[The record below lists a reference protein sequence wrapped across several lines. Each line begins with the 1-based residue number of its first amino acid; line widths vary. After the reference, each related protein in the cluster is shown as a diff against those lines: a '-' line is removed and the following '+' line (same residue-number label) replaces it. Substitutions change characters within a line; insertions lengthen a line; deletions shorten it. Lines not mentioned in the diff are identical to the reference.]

1 MNSMKRNVACAA
13 LAVAVC
19 GAGRA
24 DTVAWWRFGDGAA
37 GTAAMTLANAV
48 DATKLSGK
56 AHSINA
62 EKSLDADDSF
72 RPVFVSNGFQGVYD
86 PATKETYA
94 DPAALRFL
102 ADDSGNG
109 GLVLVSDDAALH
121 LETFTLEFFFK
132 WEGAPKPEWRTLVGM
147 KSDVGTSFCLRLHQ
161 DAGQDT
167 IAVWFNSEDGKQ
179 ITANCGKLSVS
190 DGKWHHVAMKV
201 YEQDSAWKASVY
213 VDYKHVGAPT
223 LAGPIYYSGEKPLFI
238 GGDPDATGGRFIGS
252 IDEVRLSDTLLGE
265 DVFLRQYA
273 ISPNA
278 GADTALYLDFS
289 SNTIANQV
297 SNEPPTSVTA
307 TLKGDTTTSADV
319 PGAMVRA
326 NVWAATGTAN
336 TAALHLATNAES
348 AHFTG
353 RIAFDDRANRVSDDD
368 FTAEMFFKIDDLGD
382 ASAEKDDCAYLFC
395 APTWKLRVMREG
407 GWLSGYFP
415 GVEAGTT
422 ASFSFGPSVV
432 DGTWHHVALVYTK
445 TAGKIGIYFDGFLKR
460 EFAVGS
466 LATTATHLTT
476 IAGNMWDTG
485 DMYQIALG
493 AIDEVRITRRALKPA
508 EFLTVAPYASGK
520 LIHLTY
526 EANVLDSSVNAQVFG
541 GGWTNNAANP
551 PTLSGRVPGKAL
563 LDAAGAVVRETNA
576 HSLRY
581 DNRYLAYES
590 ASVLDRADFTLE
602 FFYRASATKATAGVM
617 RLVDNKDVNDF
628 VWGLRT
634 DATGKTLELVASTEA
649 EANTVIATYP
659 ADSLDGRWHHY
670 AANFKTVDANTVVT
684 LYRDYAPVATATL
697 NGVLAVAS
705 GVSRFYVGGGS
716 AGHFDE
722 IVIWDG
728 EKKPDDFLRAK
739 KSGAV
744 LIIR

>member
-1 MNSMKRNVACAA
+1 MNSRMGRLACAA
-13 LAVAVC
+13 VAVATFDT
-19 GAGRA
+19 AFA

-37 GTAAMTLANAV
+37 GTTATTLDNAV
-48 DATKLSGK
+48 DATQFAGT
-56 AHSINA
+56 AVA
-62 EKSLDADDSF
+62 TGGEGCPQFADAFAADA
-72 RPVFVSNGFQGVYD
+72 RLYD
-86 PATKETYA
+86 AATHQSSVNNR
-94 DPAALRFL
+94 ALRF
-102 ADDSGNG
+102 ADG
-109 GLVLVSDDAALH
+109 SDNYGRVEVASDATLRPQ
-121 LETFTLEFFFK
+121 TFTLEFFFK
-132 WEGAPKPEWRTLVGM
+132 YEETELPSWKPLVGM
-147 KSDVGTSFCLRLHQ
+147 MNGESREAFYIRLHKTTA
-161 DAGQDT
+161 DSPRPSISLRFHNAAGELNASADCASDT
-167 IAVWFNSEDGKQ
+167 LADGQ
-179 ITANCGKLSVS
+179 
-190 DGKWHHVAMKV
+190 WHHVALRV
-201 YEQDSAWKASVY
+201 CEVDGTWQAQCFADYVSVGTC
-213 VDYKHVGAPT
+213 KLT
-223 LAGPIYYSGEKPLFI
+223 GPIYYADGYPLLI
-238 GGDPDATGGRFIGS
+238 GGNFPGL
-252 IDEVRLSDTLLGE
+252 IDEVRLSNEILE
-265 DVFLRQYA
+265 PSEFLRPV
-273 ISPNA
+273 SPNA
-278 GADTALYLDFS
+278 DEDTALNKAPGAS
-289 SNTIANQV
+289 PASV
-297 SNEPPTSVTA
+297 SA
-307 TLKGDTTTSADV
+307 LMKGDTTTSADV
-319 PGAMVRA
+319 PGATVRA

-395 APTWKLRVMREG
+395 APTWKLRVMRDN
-407 GWLSGYFP
+407 GWITGYFP
-415 GVEAGTT
+415 GVESGTT

-466 LATTATHLTT
+466 LATTATHLTS

-485 DMYQIALG
+485 DMYQIARG

-526 EANVLDSSVNAQVFG
+526 EENVLDSCVNAQVFG

-563 LDAAGAVVRETNA
+563 LDAAGAVIRETNA
-576 HSLRY
+576 HSLHY

-602 FFYRASATKATAGVM
+602 FFCRASATKPTAGVM

-649 EANTVIATYP
+649 EANTVVATYP
-659 ADSLDGRWHHY
+659 AGSLDGRWHHY

-684 LYRDYAPVATATL
+684 LYRDYSPVDTATL

>member
-1 MNSMKRNVACAA
+1 MKSSMGQWACAA
-13 LAVAVC
+13 VAVA
-19 GAGRA
+19 AFDTATA

-72 RPVFVSNGFQGVYD
+72 RPVFVSNSFQGVYD

-94 DPAALRFL
+94 DPSALRFL

-109 GLVLVSDDAALH
+109 GLVLVPDDASLH
-121 LETFTLEFFFK
+121 LKTFTLEFFFR
-132 WEGAPKPEWRTLVGM
+132 WEGESKPGWRTLVGM
-147 KSDVGTSFCLRLHQ
+147 KSGVGTSFCLRLHQ
-161 DAGQDT
+161 NEGFDT
-167 IAVWFNSEDGKQ
+167 IAVWFNSEDGTQ
-179 ITANCGKLSVS
+179 RTANCGKLSVS

-307 TLKGDTTTSADV
+307 TLKGDTTTSDDV
-319 PGAMVRA
+319 PGATVRA
-326 NVWAATGTAN
+326 NVWAADGTVN
-336 TAALHLATNAES
+336 TAALHFAANAENAS
-348 AHFTG
+348 ASG
-353 RIAFDDRANRVSDDD
+353 QLSFDDRANRVSNGD
-368 FTAEMFFKIDDLGD
+368 FTAEMFFKIDDLG
-382 ASAEKDDCAYLFC
+382 EKSNSSGDCVYLFC
-395 APTWKLRVMREG
+395 APTWKLRIMRGEG
-407 GWLSGYFP
+407 KLSGYYPNGMQFTS
-415 GVEAGTT
+415 GL
-422 ASFSFGPSVV
+422 SVV
-432 DGTWHHVALVYTK
+432 DGLWHHVALVYDK
-445 TAGKIGIYFDGFLKR
+445 TSEKMRVYLDGTMLW
-460 EFAVGS
+460 EGSVGS
-466 LATTATHLTT
+466 LATEDTKFLTT
-476 IAGNMWDTG
+476 IAGNMWDTV
-485 DMYQIALG
+485 DKYQIARG

-526 EANVLDSSVNAQVFG
+526 EENVLDSCVNAQVFG

-581 DNRYLAYES
+581 DGRYLAYES

-602 FFYRASATKATAGVM
+602 FFCRASATKPTAGVM
-617 RLVDNKDVNDF
+617 RLVDNKDVDDF

-649 EANTVIATYP
+649 EANTVVATYP

-670 AANFKTVDANTVVT
+670 AANFRTDGANTVVT
-684 LYRDYAPVATATL
+684 LYRDYEQVAQSTL
-697 NGVLAVAS
+697 NGVLAVAT

-716 AGHFDE
+716 AGHLDE
-722 IVIWDG
+722 IVVWDG
-728 EKKPDDFLRAK
+728 EKRADDFLRAK